1 MWIVAPT
8 SISRYYKLLNFTFLG
23 MNTSVRTGWSTVG
36 QILKACTH
44 IDVYFSRM
52 KEPTRNGNVSS
63 CIHSCF
69 LQIYFKTYI
78 SNPRMSSS
86 SVSTNGFLV
95 PRSQLQWRSHRSM
108 KGYVYYY
115 FDVTSLASWLIH
127 LSPSGKG
134 SGHCR
139 KGVLPVVDEH
149 LPAKAYLTPYH
160 TRYTRTF
167 VLRVDVPTSSVSP
180 QTASMIND
188 SVKTISPNTYLGLS
202 IVEQA
207 SLDKLGYELGYGC
220 LDHIFE
226 KLSWLCLVS
235 PLMPYSTWHNQ
246 TLPYK
251 LRSTSAAPISQCSTR
266 GQSSAFWL

>member
-1 MWIVAPT
+1 
-8 SISRYYKLLNFTFLG
+8 
-23 MNTSVRTGWSTVG
+23 
-36 QILKACTH
+36 
-44 IDVYFSRM
+44 
-52 KEPTRNGNVSS
+52 
-63 CIHSCF
+63 
-69 LQIYFKTYI
+69 
-78 SNPRMSSS
+78 MSSS

-95 PRSQLQWRSHRSM
+95 PRWQLQRRSHRSM

-115 FDVTSLASWLIH
+115 FDVTSLACWLIH

-167 VLRVDVPTSSVSP
+167 VLRVDIPTSSVSP

-226 KLSWLCLVS
+226 KLSRLCLVS

-251 LRSTSAAPISQCSTR
+251 LRPTSAAPISRCSTR
-266 GQSSAFWL
+266 GQPSAFCHNSTFHLNLHLRGGDYNSTLHLIFHLRCGMQNFVPVVCPCLRHFACWRKHGFGWVIVYIPLDF